1 MIVFKSD
8 TSVDQNWNEVS
19 DLEGSDQKFWM
30 FFKVIGLS
38 RGPIRKWSHLRAM
51 KRYSDLKVFFDVFW
65 NYTSNILKACHPSI
79 LKDKVFFWVHT
90 FLGKSLTDFVSPD
103 SKLHNQY
110 YKKHILPAP
119 GATGPS
125 VITMII
131 TFKLFAANIFLNFSL
146 PYCKM
151 PLRGISMPSYPKSAN
166 AGIAVSRL
174 LCGDFKKT
182 NK

>member
-1 MIVFKSD
+1 MPITKNVLLNWYCLTKKKPERVSNDFWHRKLTLKVKLWLFFD
-8 TSVDQNWNEVS
+8 TSPLHQFS
-19 DLEGSDQKFWM
+19 K
-30 FFKVIGLS
+30 
-38 RGPIRKWSHLRAM
+38 
-51 KRYSDLKVFFDVFW
+51 
-65 NYTSNILKACHPSI
+65 SNIFL
-79 LKDKVFFWVHT
+79 WVCW
-90 FLGKSLTDFVSPD
+90 FLGKNCFDFVSPD

-110 YKKHILPAP
+110 YKKYILPAP

-174 LCGDFKKT
+174 LWGDFKKT